1 MKEHVF
7 RLHRGDDLRISLE
20 RYAKQHDI
28 GAAVIA
34 SCVGCVSEARL
45 RDATG
50 SRVQHIPCHCEI
62 VSATGT
68 VSAVRTH
75 VHISLSKED
84 MTTLGGHL
92 AEGCIINTTAE
103 IVLLEL
109 DSCVFG
115 KAYDSETG
123 YDELTITAR

>member
-7 RLHRGDDLRISLE
+7 RLHRGDDLRRSLE
-20 RYAKQHDI
+20 NYAKAHRI
-28 GAAVIA
+28 GAAVIL
-34 SCVGCVSEARL
+34 SCVGCVSEAKL

-50 SRVQHIPCHCEI
+50 SRIQHIPCHCEI

-68 VSAVRTH
+68 VSEARSH

-84 MTTLGGHL
+84 MSTVGGHL
-92 AEGCIINTTAE
+92 TEGCIVNTTAE

-109 DSCVFG
+109 DSCTFG
-115 KAYDSETG
+115 KAFDPETG
-123 YDELTITAR
+123 YDELVIVRR

>member
-7 RLHRGDDLRISLE
+7 RLHRGDDLRLALE
-20 RYAKQHDI
+20 CYAREHNI

-50 SRVQHIPCHCEI
+50 SRIQHIPCHCEI

-68 VSAVRTH
+68 VSAARSH
-75 VHISLSKED
+75 VHISLAKED
-84 MTTLGGHL
+84 LSTVGGHL
-92 AEGCIINTTAE
+92 AAGCIINTTAE
-103 IVLLEL
+103 VVLLEL
-109 DSCVFG
+109 ESCVFG
-115 KAYDSETG
+115 KAFDPETG
-123 YDELTITAR
+123 YDELVITKR